1 MDLQKTINDSGN
13 IIVLTH
19 WSFKDALI
27 QTYTLPYVN
36 IVRSILPPGKKII
49 VVTSEQK
56 NLALTGTETQNINK
70 EWHKQNMM
78 LLPLPYQ
85 AMGIKKM
92 IVSVNQ
98 LQQLYRLIKKE
109 NVSTIHCFCTPAGA
123 IGYLLSKLSGAVLV
137 IDSYEPHA
145 ESMVEN
151 GTWGKRSFAFRFLFL
166 FEKLQSQRAAYF
178 VSTSAGMKG
187 YAKQKY
193 GVDIQRFFVKP
204 ACVDFNKFLPGN
216 KDGNLLDELN
226 LRDKIVCV
234 YAGKLGGIYLK
245 EEVFDFLHEC
255 YRHWGERFRFLM
267 LTNAS
272 KEEVQEQQKRV
283 GLPEHI
289 IIQKFAKHE
298 DVPKYLS
305 LGDFAL
311 NPVRPI
317 PTKRYCTSI
326 KDGEYWATGLPVVIT
341 KNISDDSDIIAQ
353 NEIGYVLNSLDSKEY
368 KNAIAKIEQLMNGHA
383 EMTRQKIRSVAKKY
397 RSFQIAEKIYKEI
410 YS

>member
-1 MDLQKTINDSGN
+1 MNLNKLADNVL
-13 IIVLTH
+13 VLTH
-19 WSFKDALI
+19 WSFKDALV

-36 IVRSILPPGKKII
+36 IIRSILPLDRKII
-49 VVTSEQK
+49 LVTSEQK
-56 NLALTGTETQNINK
+56 SLALTEKETQTIN
-70 EWHKQNMM
+70 EDWLMQNMM

-92 IVSVNQ
+92 IVSVNH
-98 LQQLYRLIKKE
+98 LQRLYRLIRKE
-109 NVSTIHCFCTPAGA
+109 NVLTIHCFCTPAGS
-123 IGYLLSKLSGAVLV
+123 IGYLLSNLSGAKLI

-151 GTWGKRSFAFRFLFL
+151 GTWGKKSFAFRLLFL
-166 FEKLQSQRAAYF
+166 FEKLQSQRATCF
-178 VSTSAGMKG
+178 VSTSAGMKA

-193 GVDIQRFFVKP
+193 GLDIQRFFVKP
-204 ACVDFNKFLPGN
+204 ACVDLDKFPSGN
-216 KDGNLLDELN
+216 RDGNLLDELN
-226 LRDKIVCV
+226 LRHKIVCV

-245 EEVFDFLHEC
+245 EEVFDFIFEC
-255 YRHWGERFRFLM
+255 YRHWGDQFRFLM

-272 KEEVQEQQKRV
+272 KEEVQEELKRV
-283 GLPEHI
+283 GVPEHV

-305 LGDFAL
+305 LGDFAI

-341 KNISDDSDIIAQ
+341 RNISDDSDIIAH
-353 NEIGYVLNSLDSKEY
+353 NKIGYVLNSLDSAEY
-368 KNAIAKIEQLMNGHA
+368 KNAIVRIEQLMNDHTDT
-383 EMTRQKIRSVAKKY
+383 TRQKIRSVAKKY